1 MNFLILP
8 NINFILRQQFK
19 LKVVILF
26 MIGSF
31 LKGFTQTEDQSNG
44 AYREVYINKTWER
57 LDENKDGQFTE
68 EDNKRIWK
76 HLNKLL
82 DSNEDDLVSFEEFSA
97 NKQVPYL
104 QTGGERKLN
113 VLYKETKEE
122 NLYLDIYYPKNRTP
136 GEKLPVV
143 IYTHGGGWANGS
155 RHGAANASFKTV
167 HTALL
172 EKGFCVVSVSYRLW
186 KKDGNTTMRD
196 CVIDSKDALR
206 YLSKHNEALGIDA
219 NRFFSFGDSAGGHIS
234 QMLLLSAPETLKG
247 DLDLASYNYN
257 MVAGVSWY
265 GPCDFEDISLFNH
278 DDSPN
283 FKDRF
288 GARITKPD
296 TKPKDKLAL
305 YKEMS
310 PINYLDKHSAPL
322 LMIQGD
328 KDTTIPVKH
337 AYYMAEKANK
347 VGAPVTTLIVKNAGH
362 NWRKV
367 GADINPT
374 RESIIKTTIDYF
386 ISYLK

>member
-1 MNFLILP
+1 MTRFRKFNFNVSL
-8 NINFILRQQFK
+8 
-19 LKVVILF
+19 VILGITF
-26 MIGSF
+26 PF
-31 LKGFTQTEDQSNG
+31 LQVFAQSEDQSNG
-44 AYREVYINKTWER
+44 AYRDVYINKTWER
-57 LDENKDGQFTE
+57 LDVNKDGQFTE
-68 EDNKRIWK
+68 EDNKRLWK
-76 HLNKLL
+76 NLNELL
-82 DSNEDDLVSFEEFSA
+82 DSNGDALISFEEFSA
-97 NKQVPYL
+97 KKQVPYL
-104 QTGGERKLN
+104 KTEGKRKLN
-113 VLYKETKEE
+113 VLFKVTEE
-122 NLYLDIYYPKNRTP
+122 EDLYLDIYYPKTSKE

-143 IYTHGGGWANGS
+143 IYTHGGGWTQGS

-196 CVIDSKDALR
+196 CVIDSKDAMR
-206 YLSKHNEALGIDA
+206 YLSKHSETLGIDA

-247 DLDLASYNYN
+247 DPDLASYNYN

-310 PINYLDKHSAPL
+310 PINYLEKNSAPL

-337 AYYMAEKANK
+337 AYYMAEKANE

-362 NWRKV
+362 NWRRV

-386 ISYLK
+386 NSYLK

>member
-1 MNFLILP
+1 MTQSRKFNFSL
-8 NINFILRQQFK
+8 
-19 LKVVILF
+19 VILCITF
-26 MIGSF
+26 PF
-31 LKGFTQTEDQSNG
+31 LKGIAQTEDQSNG
-44 AYREVYINKTWER
+44 AYREVYIKKTWER
-57 LDENKDGQFTE
+57 LDENKDGEFTE

-82 DSNEDDLVSFEEFSA
+82 DSNGDALISFEEFSTK
-97 NKQVPYL
+97 KQVPYL
-104 QTGGERKLN
+104 KTEGKRKLN
-113 VLYKETKEE
+113 VLYKVTKEE
-122 NLYLDIYYPKNRTP
+122 DLYLDIYYPKTLKE

-143 IYTHGGGWANGS
+143 IYTHGGGWSAGS

-186 KKDGNTTMRD
+186 KNGGNTTMRD
-196 CVIDSKDALR
+196 CVIDSKDAMR
-206 YLSKHNEALGIDA
+206 YLSKHNKELGIDA
-219 NRFFSFGDSAGGHIS
+219 NRFFSFGDSAGGQIA
-234 QMLLLSAPETLKG
+234 QMLLLSAPESLKG
-247 DLDLASYNYN
+247 AKSLEKYTYK

-296 TKPKDKLAL
+296 TKPKDKLLL

-310 PINYLDKHSAPL
+310 PINYLHKNSAPL

-337 AYYMAEKANK
+337 AYYMAEKANEF
-347 VGAPVTTLIVKNAGH
+347 GAPVTTLIVKNAGH

-367 GADINPT
+367 GTDINPN
-374 RESIIKTTIDYF
+374 RGNIEQSTIDYF
-386 ISYLK
+386 VSHL